1 MKPEHKKIILG
12 LIYVELRRYCRRA
25 MEIAD
30 FQGLPSNTYEQ
41 HEYYQDLSKAIDT
54 LEDNI

>member
-30 FQGLPSNTYEQ
+30 FQGLPLNTYEQ
-41 HEYYQDLSKAIDT
+41 HEYYQDLSKAIKV
-54 LEDNI
+54 LDNNI